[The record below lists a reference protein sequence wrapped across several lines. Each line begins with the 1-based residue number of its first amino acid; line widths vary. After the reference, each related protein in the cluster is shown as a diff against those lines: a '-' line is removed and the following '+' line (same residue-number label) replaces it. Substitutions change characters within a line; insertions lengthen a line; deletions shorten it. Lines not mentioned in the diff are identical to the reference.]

1 MEMSENTEE
10 TDVSLLSG
18 GLRRLGRH
26 DNSDDNTDKKDLVL
40 RDDVLTV
47 ANTGPAGN
55 LMSKFKF

>member
-1 MEMSENTEE
+1 MSENTKE

-26 DNSDDNTDKKDLVL
+26 DNSYDNIAKKDLVL

-47 ANTGPAGN
+47 AHTTPAGN
-55 LMSKFKF
+55 LMSQFGF